1 MKCLLLINGKILT
14 VTGEIIPDGYV
25 LIKDVKIAEFGC
37 MSELSSLSECDVLD
51 VKGNY
56 ILPGFVDGHSHAGIM
71 EDGVGIEGKDHNESS
86 DPITPHL
93 KASDGIYFNDIAFKE
108 AYENGV
114 TTVAVGPGSSNVI
127 GGQFAAI
134 KTYGEC
140 IESMLIKEPVA
151 IKAALGE
158 NPKSV
163 YGGRHKS
170 PVSRMAIAALL
181 REELRKAK
189 EYHIKREQVLL
200 TDKNHLESVYDEKLE
215 ALRGVISKKIPLKI
229 HAHREDDIL
238 TALRI
243 AKEFDINVI
252 IVHCT
257 SGNLVKEILLKENA
271 SVMLGPMLIHR
282 FRVEH
287 KGLESSTPA
296 VLSKMNIP
304 VSLISDHPWLPT
316 KHLSISASLAV
327 REGMDEADALKA
339 ITINPARMLGIEDRV
354 GSIEVNKDADLIV
367 MDGQPLDT
375 RSRVVTTI
383 VNGKIVFKRNV

>member
-1 MKCLLLINGKILT
+1 MLLINGKILT
-14 VTGEIIPDGYV
+14 VTGEIIQDGYV
-25 LIKDVKIAEFGC
+25 LIKDQKIIDLGC
-37 MSELSSLSECDVLD
+37 MSELPNSSACDVLD

-93 KASDGIYFNDIAFKE
+93 KASDGIYFNDIALKE

-134 KTYGEC
+134 KTYGDC

-181 REELRKAK
+181 REELRRAK
-189 EYHIKREQVLL
+189 EYHMKCEQALL
-200 TDKNHLESVYDEKLE
+200 NHLEPVYDEKLE
-215 ALRGVISKKIPLKI
+215 ALRGVISKTIPLKV

-243 AKEFDINVI
+243 AKEFDINII

-287 KGLESSTPA
+287 KGLESSTPG

-304 VSLISDHPWLPT
+304 VSIISDHPWLPT
-316 KHLSISASLAV
+316 KYLSISASLAV
-327 REGMDEADALKA
+327 REGMDEVEALKA
-339 ITINPARMLGIEDRV
+339 ITINPARMLGIEDHV

-367 MDGQPLDT
+367 MEGHPLDT

-383 VNGKIVFKRNV
+383 INGKIVFQRNA